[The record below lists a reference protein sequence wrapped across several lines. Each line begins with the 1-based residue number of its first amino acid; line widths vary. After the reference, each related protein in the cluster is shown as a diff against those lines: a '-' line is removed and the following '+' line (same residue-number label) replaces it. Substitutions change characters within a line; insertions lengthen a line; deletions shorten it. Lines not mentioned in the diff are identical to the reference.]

1 MRPRFLVACLLVVA
15 SPAFAQQPPSDI
27 LPHMVPRDSTKKD
40 SVLALPTIE
49 VVGSI
54 APVAGPT
61 ISSGI
66 PAQLSTVSA
75 EQIDAWEPRTL
86 ADALA
91 SQGGV
96 STYDDLGSP
105 YKFTVSSR
113 GFFAGPTA
121 GLPQGI
127 SVFLD
132 GVRQNEPDAA
142 EVNFDLLPLEH
153 IKRIELLSGN
163 GSLLGPNSLGGAI
176 NLVTR
181 RGEGPLAGELEVSG
195 GSYGNVGVE
204 GNVGGQSKNGWD
216 YYLGGG
222 YEREDG
228 WRQATGAHNYNGF
241 LNLGRRGENGSWRFQ
256 LLGAE
261 SRVSMAGSLPESI
274 FNSDPQVNFTPGDF
288 DDLQQIQGS
297 FSGFLSRG
305 LSRFGLTVYGRYTH
319 AEHFNVNQAPDPD
332 IRNFS
337 KTGVF
342 GGNLDYRWS
351 HLFTSSVLSLRGGL
365 DANGNVTDVIIHNEL
380 PGSDSVSTNAHSPGF
395 DVAPFAM
402 ADYTVGRVTLSG
414 GLRFDYI
421 RIPFQNRLDP
431 TEDTTSSY
439 TRLSPRAGLSVGLGR
454 GWSAYG
460 SWGQSFRAPALLELT
475 CADPTASCPLPFAL
489 GEDPPLKPVVARTGE
504 VGIKMAK
511 SFGRIGA
518 SLYYTTVHDDIY
530 FVASTLVTGYFSNIP
545 ETRRA
550 GAQVDGQFFLSGGHT
565 LYANYAWTQATFQT
579 AVALASPIADL
590 GGPGAGPDNTTHP
603 GNRLPLVPEH
613 MVRAGATFVLPA
625 RFTTGADLRLTGQQ
639 WLRGDEANNTSPLD
653 SYFTA
658 DLRLGWRVGRWELS
672 GLVSNLFDTRG
683 PVFGTFNQN
692 VGTGEVERFLTPASH
707 RSFKLIVRVGL
718 GAVGGD

>member
-1 MRPRFLVACLLVVA
+1 MA
-15 SPAFAQQPPSDI
+15 AQQPEQPDT
-27 LPHMVPRDSTKKD
+27 VKKD
-40 SVLALPTIE
+40 TTAIQLTPIE

-54 APVAGPT
+54 APVAGPS
-61 ISSGI
+61 IGSGI

-105 YKFTVSSR
+105 YKLTVSSR
-113 GFFAGPTA
+113 GFFAGPTL

-142 EVNFDLLPLEH
+142 EVNFDLLPMEH

-181 RGEGPLAGELEVSG
+181 RGEGPAAGELELSG
-195 GSYGNVGVE
+195 GAYGNVGVE
-204 GNVGGQSKNGWD
+204 GNVSGRMGKAWD

-241 LNLGRRGENGSWRFQ
+241 LNLGHRGARGGYRVQ

-261 SRVSMAGSLPESI
+261 SRAAPAGSLPESI
-274 FNSDPQVNFTPGDF
+274 FNVDPAVNFTPGDF
-288 DDLQQIQGS
+288 DDLKQVQGS
-297 FSGFLSRG
+297 FSGYLSRG
-305 LSRFGLTVYGRYTH
+305 PSRLGLTVYGRYTD
-319 AEHFNVNQAPDPD
+319 AERFNVNQAPDPD

-342 GGNLDYRWS
+342 GGTVDYRWT
-351 HLFTSSVLSLRGGL
+351 HPFTSSVLALRGGL
-365 DANGNVTDVIIHNEL
+365 DANGNVVDVVIHNEL
-380 PGSDSVSTNAHSPGF
+380 PGSDSVSTDAHSPGF
-395 DVAPFAM
+395 DLAPYAM
-402 ADYTVGRVTLSG
+402 ADYTVGRLTLSG
-414 GLRFDYI
+414 GLRYDYI
-421 RIPFQNRLDP
+421 RIPFENRLDP
-431 TEDTTSSY
+431 SGDTTSSY
-439 TRLSPRAGLSVGLGR
+439 SRLSPRAGLSVGLGR
-454 GWSAYG
+454 GWSVFG

-489 GEDPPLKPVVARTGE
+489 GEDPPLKPVVARTFELG
-504 VGIKMAK
+504 GKLIKP
-511 SFGRIGA
+511 FGRLGA

-530 FVASTLVTGYFSNIP
+530 FVSSTLVTGYFSNIA
-545 ETRRA
+545 ETRRV
-550 GAQVDGQFFLSGGHT
+550 GAQVDGQFFLAGGHT
-565 LYANYAWTQATFQT
+565 IYANYAYTRATFET
-579 AVALASPIADL
+579 AVTIASPIEDL

-603 GNRLPLVPEH
+603 GSRIPLVPEH
-613 MVRAGATFVLPA
+613 VARAGATFVLPA
-625 RFTTGADLRLTGQQ
+625 RFTTGADLRLTGPQ
-639 WLRGDEANNTSPLD
+639 WLRGDEANNTSPLG

-658 DLRLGWRVGRWELS
+658 DVRLGWRVGRWELS
-672 GLVSNLFDTRG
+672 GLVSNLFNTVG

-692 VGTGEVERFLTPASH
+692 VASGEVERFLTPAHH
-707 RSFKLIVRVGL
+707 RAYKLIARVGL
-718 GAVGGD
+718 GAGGGD

>member
-1 MRPRFLVACLLVVA
+1 MRAGILTACLMAVA
-15 SPAFAQQPPSDI
+15 FSAWAQQPPSDTI
-27 LPHMVPRDSTKKD
+27 PHLVPRDSTKKD

-96 STYDDLGSP
+96 STYDDMGSS
-105 YKFTVSSR
+105 YKLTVMSR

-132 GVRQNEPDAA
+132 GVRQNEPDAS

-181 RGEGPLAGELEVSG
+181 RGEGPPSGEVELSG
-195 GSYGNVGVE
+195 GSYGNVGIE
-204 GNVGGQSKNGWD
+204 GNVAGQSKSGWD
-216 YYLGGG
+216 YYVGGG

-241 LNLGRRGENGSWRFQ
+241 LNLGRRSESGSWRFQ
-256 LLGAE
+256 LLGAD
-261 SRVSMAGSLPESI
+261 SRAETAGSLPESI
-274 FNSDPQVNFTPGDF
+274 FNTDPQVNFTPGDY
-288 DDLQQIQGS
+288 DNLKQIQGS

-305 LSRFGLTVYGRYTH
+305 MSRFGLTVYGRYTH
-319 AEHFNVNQAPDPD
+319 AEHFNVNQVPDPD

-342 GGNLDYRWS
+342 GGNFDYRWS
-351 HLFTSSVLSLRGGL
+351 HLFTSAVLSLRGGL

-380 PGSDSVSTNAHSPGF
+380 GGTDSVSTNAHSPGF
-395 DVAPFAM
+395 DIAPYAM

-421 RIPFQNRLDP
+421 KIPFHNLLDP
-431 TEDTTSSY
+431 AEDTTSSY
-439 TRLSPRAGLSVGLGR
+439 TRLSPRAGISVSLGR
-454 GWSAYG
+454 GWSTYG

-504 VGIKMAK
+504 VGVKMAK
-511 SFGRIGA
+511 PFGRIGA

-530 FVASTLVTGYFSNIP
+530 FVSSTLVTGYFSNIP

-550 GAQVDGQFFLSGGHT
+550 GAQVDGEFFLSGGHT
-565 LYANYAWTQATFQT
+565 IYANYAWTQATFQSR
-579 AVALASPIADL
+579 VAISSQIGDL

-603 GNRLPLVPEH
+603 GSKIPLVPEH
-613 MVRAGATFVLPA
+613 VARAGATFVLPA
-625 RFTTGADLRLTGQQ
+625 RFTTGADLRLTGPQ

-658 DLRLGWRVGRWELS
+658 DVRLGWRVGRWELS
-672 GLVSNLFDTRG
+672 GVASNLFDARG
-683 PVFGTFNQN
+683 PVFGTFNENGQ
-692 VGTGEVERFLTPASH
+692 TGEVERFLTPASH
-707 RSFKLIVRVGL
+707 RAFKVIVRVGI
-718 GAVGGD
+718 GANPQE